1 MYNKLFTKILDS
13 SIWLESMPTRIVWLT
28 FIAVMD
34 EHGFC
39 QFAAVGNVANRARVS
54 LIEAQEALR
63 CLESPDKES
72 GDPENEGRRIE
83 RVPGGWMVLNAQ
95 KHRSMV
101 TRAIIQEQTRERVK
115 RHRAKKRDGNASVTP
130 SEAIAEADTNTEVQ
144 TLLTKSPRKER
155 AETDYP
161 ADFLAFWEA
170 YPKRT
175 GKGAA
180 ARAWKRG
187 TPPIQPVLDALR
199 WQVGQPQWTRDGGQY
214 IPHAAT
220 WLNQRRWE
228 DEAFH
233 PPQDLTPDKSD
244 GYGTRAM
251 KIVMGARAARG
262 ELPGQQLTPDEQH
275 QKFLEAAFASSA
287 AIAKGRL

>member
-1 MYNKLFTKILDS
+1 MSSVLD
-13 SIWLESMPTRIVWLT
+13 LRCET
-28 FIAVMD
+28 
-34 EHGFC
+34 
-39 QFAAVGNVANRARVS
+39 
-54 LIEAQEALR
+54 QEASRGSLPCYGENQGPVVREMQQRVRSIRRQSESAKTSDLLPEAFVRFWAVYPLR
-63 CLESPDKES
+63 
-72 GDPENEGRRIE
+72 
-83 RVPGGWMVLNAQ
+83 V
-95 KHRSMV
+95 
-101 TRAIIQEQTRERVK
+101 
-115 RHRAKKRDGNASVTP
+115 
-130 SEAIAEADTNTEVQ
+130 
-144 TLLTKSPRKER
+144 
-155 AETDYP
+155 
-161 ADFLAFWEA
+161 
-170 YPKRT
+170 

-180 ARAWKRG
+180 LKAWEKLN
-187 TPPIQPVLDALR
+187 PPIDVVVAALR

-275 QKFLEAAFASSA
+275 QKLLEAAFASSA